1 MQNQKSIA
9 LRKAKTKKQWKEE
22 MKKNRSQAYSGK
34 NTGTIVH
41 PDKRKY
47 NRKTAKKN
55 HRFYEED

>member
-1 MQNQKSIA
+1 MRNQKTIA

-22 MKKNRSQAYSGK
+22 MKKNRSLAYTGK

-47 NRKTAKKN
+47 NRNAERSKYHN
-55 HRFYEED
+55 YDEG

>member
-47 NRKTAKKN
+47 SRKTAKKN